1 MSTGNVEF
9 QAPPGHSPRDL
20 ASAYAACAQIMRESD
35 KDRYLA
41 SLYAPE
47 ATRNGL
53 FALYTFS
60 HEVARVRE
68 VVSEALPGEVRLQ
81 WWRDVIEGSGHGAV
95 QSHPVAA
102 ALLDTIEHCHL
113 PRQALLDLIEA
124 RFFDLYDDPMPT
136 LGDLE
141 GYAGETSSAL
151 VRLASLICA
160 QGADPG
166 AAEAAAHAG
175 VAYAL
180 TGLMRAL
187 PWHASRG
194 QLYLPK
200 DVLDR
205 YGVTRDDVVS
215 GRGGPGLHHALAE
228 LRSVARGH
236 LGKVRQLRG
245 TIPAVIA
252 PAFLPV
258 ALVEGYLAQME
269 RPGYD
274 PLHSIITLPPWRQ
287 HWTYWR
293 QARRAMRD

>member
-1 MSTGNVEF
+1 MSTSDVQF

-20 ASAYAACAQIMRESD
+20 ASAYAACTQIIRESD

-47 ATRNGL
+47 PARHGL

-68 VVSEALPGEVRLQ
+68 VVSDALPGEVRLQ
-81 WWRDVIEGSGHGAV
+81 WWRDVIEGNGHGAV

-102 ALLDTIEHCHL
+102 ALLDTVERYNL
-113 PRQALLDLIEA
+113 PRKALLDLIEA
-124 RFFDLYDDPMPT
+124 RVFDLYDDPMPT

-141 GYAGETSSAL
+141 GYAAETSSAL
-151 VRLASLICA
+151 IRLGSLICA
-160 QGADPG
+160 NGADPG
-166 AAEAAAHAG
+166 AAEAAGHAG

-200 DVLDR
+200 DLLDR
-205 YGVTRDDVVS
+205 YGVTRDDIVS
-215 GRGGPGLHHALAE
+215 GRGGPGVHRALAE
-228 LRSVARGH
+228 MRELARGH
-236 LGKVRQLRG
+236 LDKVRALRG
-245 TIPAVIA
+245 TIPAVAA

-258 ALVEGYLAQME
+258 ALIEGYLAQME
-269 RPGYD
+269 KPGYD
-274 PLHSIITLPPWRQ
+274 PLRTIITLPPWRQ
-287 HWTYWR
+287 QWTLWR
-293 QARRAMRD
+293 QARRAMRS